1 MCWVHGPQGT
11 IFIASILYRQLTADC
26 VQHTI
31 NCLWNAFVRM
41 LPSCSYRAD
50 KVSKVDS
57 WPSKFWNFEAVWKCV
72 WLTGLN
78 FYTPILHCIDADWC
92 LDCIRHCSFFHAR
105 CHGHRGISDLCQE
118 DTSVLYEMSESGLL
132 PGQRMQEAIPAMS
145 RKLENNTMGQHLII
159 LHVEASLSILPTPLF
174 FPKYNRLPLACC
186 SSQNEWCIA
195 LYIAWIM
202 DIAITASWFRYKL
215 VMKFQQR
222 FQFQIST
229 PGQHCLKKRLRT
241 SST

>member
-1 MCWVHGPQGT
+1 
-11 IFIASILYRQLTADC
+11 
-26 VQHTI
+26 
-31 NCLWNAFVRM
+31 M
-41 LPSCSYRAD
+41 LGLHEALLVLSRE
-50 KVSKVDS
+50 VS
-57 WPSKFWNFEAVWKCV
+57 P
-72 WLTGLN
+72 
-78 FYTPILHCIDADWC
+78 LH
-92 LDCIRHCSFFHAR
+92 IRSLSRRH
-105 CHGHRGISDLCQE
+105 LCAH
-118 DTSVLYEMSESGLL
+118 VLYEMSESGLL

-159 LHVEASLSILPTPLF
+159 LHVVTSLSILPTPLF

-195 LYIAWIM
+195 FYIAWIM

-229 PGQHCLKKRLRT
+229 PGQHWLPQEKTTDVINIIMLLICKYSCSVR
-241 SST
+241 STMDLHIAYQNVRESTE